1 MLVEKCLEKCA
12 VWGGGKEVCGS
23 GGLCGGSVQDGYRS
37 VHSGVLY
44 VRDGAEVGENDR
56 YIM

>member
-1 MLVEKCLEKCA
+1 MWRKRAEGYCVR
-12 VWGGGKEVCGS
+12 
-23 GGLCGGSVQDGYRS
+23 DGYRS